1 MNIFILSYILDFTF
15 HFRFENYFK
24 WFIFDLVLVNNNT
37 VDMYSSAKK
46 KVFYGYYIKNIWQM
60 NA

>member
-37 VDMYSSAKK
+37 VDTCTQVQKK
-46 KVFYGYYIKNIWQM
+46 KFFTGIISKTFGK
-60 NA
+60 

>member
-1 MNIFILSYILDFTF
+1 MNIFILSYILDFTC

-37 VDMYSSAKK
+37 VDTCTQVQKK
-46 KVFYGYYIKNIWQM
+46 NVFFTGIISKTFGK
-60 NA
+60 